1 MLAAIIVVY
10 LLRGLFWVGTTQV
23 LSPIDELQHAD
34 YIASI
39 SEGDGIPVVG
49 KSVVREELLSYAKF
63 RHSSFVRY
71 APHTADVDDV
81 RWGPT
86 VESYEGFQGPTYY
99 VLMAPAWVIGRE
111 VGDVRGAV
119 LATRAASIMLASLGL
134 LVAWLLARRL
144 FPGRPEV
151 WLAAPAVLAVV
162 TGASANVA
170 AISNEALVIPLAG
183 ATLLPLATALADRTG
198 GLTRRRAIA
207 TGLLVGLAV
216 VTKTTCMA
224 LAPLIVVG
232 VIGIAWLQRSGWRAA
247 ATFVAWTG
255 AVGGAV
261 LAPLVAWN
269 LHAYGATSANE
280 AVDAITG
287 PLQPF
292 YTANLDGVLQIL
304 RWGFFGYWELSL
316 TSTLDHPVALT
327 MFGITALVAV
337 VAIARRWFEG
347 DRRDAFALAWLA
359 LAFPFVFAFMLVVIF
374 VVFDGHSGTIGRH
387 MYPSLVPSAV
397 LLAGATVLGLGRRAG
412 FVALAGIAVFMTWN
426 EVRSVDRYIQ
436 LTYETFRNEADLVPG
451 RDLRAG
457 DGLVQG
463 GTFVVRPNCSAEAV
477 GLVAASNPPQFVTAH
492 IGSAAPRQLKIVNDY
507 QIGVVRSVS
516 VYKLPRPTREP
527 IRVTVD
533 PSVDLSASGGTPIG
547 EAWCRFRDPGAARFA
562 QTFTP
567 DHPRILTR
575 AVVLGW
581 PKLWF
586 GAAVAALIASLVHA
600 VRRREPAH
608 D

>member
-34 YIASI
+34 YIASL
-39 SEGDGIPVVG
+39 SEGKGVPIVG

-63 RHSSFVRY
+63 RHSNFVRY
-71 APHTADVDDV
+71 APHTPDVDDV
-81 RWGPT
+81 RWGAT

-99 VLMAPAWVIGRE
+99 ALMTPAWVVGRE
-111 VGDVRGAV
+111 LGGVRAAV
-119 LATRAASIMLASLGL
+119 YTTRAASMALASLGL
-134 LVAWLLARRL
+134 VVAWLLARRL
-144 FPGRPEV
+144 FPRRPDI

-183 ATLLPLATALADRTG
+183 ATLLPLAAALHDRAG
-198 GLTRRRAIA
+198 GLTRRRAIV

-232 VIGIAWLQRSGWRAA
+232 VVGIAWLQRAGWRAA
-247 ATFVAWTG
+247 AAFVAWTAG
-255 AVGGAV
+255 VGGAV

-292 YTANLDGVLQIL
+292 YTANLDGAVQIL
-304 RWGFFGYWELSL
+304 RWAFFGYWELSL
-316 TSTLDHPVALT
+316 TSIIDHPVALT
-327 MFGITALVAV
+327 MFGVTALVTV
-337 VAIARRWFEG
+337 VAVARRWLAGE
-347 DRRDAFALAWLA
+347 RRDAFALTWLA
-359 LAFPFVFAFMLVVIF
+359 LAFPFVFVFMLFVIL
-374 VVFDGHSGTIGRH
+374 VVFDGRSGTIGRH
-387 MYPSLVPSAV
+387 MYPSLVPVAV
-397 LLAGATVLGLGRRAG
+397 LLAGATLLGLGRRAG
-412 FVALAGIAVFMTWN
+412 FVALAALAVFVTWN
-426 EVRSVDRYIQ
+426 EVRSVERYIA
-436 LTYETFRNEADLVPG
+436 LTYESFRNEADLVPG
-451 RDLRAG
+451 RELRAG
-457 DGLVQG
+457 NGLVRG
-463 GTFVVRPNCSAEAV
+463 GTFVVSPNCSAEAV
-477 GLVAASNPPQFVTAH
+477 GVVTATNPPPTVTAR
-492 IGSAAPRQLKIVNDY
+492 IGRSAPRQLKIINDY
-507 QIGVVRSVS
+507 RIGVVRSIS
-516 VYKLPRPTREP
+516 VYQLPAPTRES

-533 PSVDLSASGGTPIG
+533 PSVELSASSGEPIG
-547 EAWCRFRDPGAARFA
+547 EAWCRFRDPGAARFK

-567 DHPRILTR
+567 DHPRVLTR

-586 GAAVAALIASLVHA
+586 AAALCALLAALVHA
-600 VRRREPAH
+600 ARRRDPAQE
-608 D
+608 